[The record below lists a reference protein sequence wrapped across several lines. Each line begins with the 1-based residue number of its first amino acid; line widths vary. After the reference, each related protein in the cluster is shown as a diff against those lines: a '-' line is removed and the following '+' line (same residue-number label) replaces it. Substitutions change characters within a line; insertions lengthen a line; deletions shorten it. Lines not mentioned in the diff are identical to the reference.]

1 MIGAAAPRGARQKI
15 VAALTER
22 LPTKFAAL
30 FLALLLWAIVRGE
43 EPTEVV
49 MAVRFVPTLD
59 ATLEL
64 TGGAP
69 DSVQVVVS
77 GRTRELLKLRNQP
90 PVVRRR
96 FDEGTPARVRITLQ
110 PADVEFPLGV
120 EATAREV
127 RPTTATLRFRAVKPP
142 APDDR

>member
-1 MIGAAAPRGARQKI
+1 MDPAAPPRARQRV

-22 LPTKFAAL
+22 LPTKIAAL
-30 FLALLLWAIVRGE
+30 VLAVLLWAIVRGE
-43 EPTEVV
+43 EPTEIV
-49 MAVRFVPTLD
+49 MSVRFVPMVD

-96 FDEGTPARVRITLQ
+96 FDEGTPARLRVTIQ

-120 EATAREV
+120 QATAREV
-127 RPTTATLRFRAVKPP
+127 RPSTATLTFRTVRTPP
-142 APDDR
+142 PSDR

>member
-1 MIGAAAPRGARQKI
+1 MDPAAPPRARQRV

-22 LPTKFAAL
+22 LPTKIAAL
-30 FLALLLWAIVRGE
+30 VLAVLLWAIVRGE
-43 EPTEVV
+43 EPTEIV
-49 MAVRFVPTLD
+49 MSVRFVPMVD

-96 FDEGTPARVRITLQ
+96 FDEGTPARLRVTIQ

-120 EATAREV
+120 QATAREV
-127 RPTTATLRFRAVKPP
+127 RPGTATLTFRTVRTPP
-142 APDDR
+142 PSDR